1 MMSGVEI
8 KVIGSI
14 TSAFRYCEAERGSFS
29 KHGKDKE
36 ILTLFFILK
45 NMKNKE
51 FFCSHGAPF
60 TNQKPT

>member
-29 KHGKDKE
+29 MEKIKK
-36 ILTLFFILK
+36 
-45 NMKNKE
+45 
-51 FFCSHGAPF
+51 S
-60 TNQKPT
+60 

>member
-36 ILTLFFILK
+36 IRHYF
-45 NMKNKE
+45 
-51 FFCSHGAPF
+51 SY
-60 TNQKPT
+60 